1 MVFSASSEIRS
12 FGLSGAL
19 GARMVQAEKKK
30 VRIKRIDGS

>member
-12 FGLSGAL
+12 LGLSETL

-30 VRIKRIDGS
+30 VKIKRIDGS